1 MFCPFHFINKIKLHY
16 FEAIVI
22 LHTFCPVY
30 CVQFYASHL
39 SSFMKKLRSLW
50 SSLQLRND
58 TNQRLLFSGNREHW
72 KHFSNTLVLGK

>member
-1 MFCPFHFINKIKLHY
+1 MFYPFHFINKIKLHY

-30 CVQFYASHL
+30 CVQFYHHL

-58 TNQRLLFSGNREHW
+58 TYQRGCYLVEIVNTGNISLILLC
-72 KHFSNTLVLGK
+72 